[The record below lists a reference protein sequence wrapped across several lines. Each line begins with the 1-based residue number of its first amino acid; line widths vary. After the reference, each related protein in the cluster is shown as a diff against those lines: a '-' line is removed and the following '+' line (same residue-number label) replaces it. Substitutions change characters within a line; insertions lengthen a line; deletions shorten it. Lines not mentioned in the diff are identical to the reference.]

1 MGSSVVVH
9 SGFTSFMGFF
19 VARVLV
25 VENMMVFVLF
35 CFVLF
40 FFFFFGFGLTTVAI
54 LFKLRGREK
63 ERKRERKRDLVRGG
77 INGEDRVTERK
88 ESEDTSLREKRKITN
103 KANSV

>member
-1 MGSSVVVH
+1 MGSNVVVH

-19 VARVLV
+19 VGRVLV
-25 VENMMVFVLF
+25 VENTMVFVLF
-35 CFVLF
+35 CFF
-40 FFFFFGFGLTTVAI
+40 FFWFWIDHSGYIIQT
-54 LFKLRGREK
+54 KRE
-63 ERKRERKRDLVRGG
+63 RERKRDLVRGG

>member
-25 VENMMVFVLF
+25 VENMMVF
-35 CFVLF
+35 F
-40 FFFFFGFGLTTVAI
+40 FFFWFWIDHSGYIIQT
-54 LFKLRGREK
+54 KRE
-63 ERKRERKRDLVRGG
+63 RERKRDLVRGG

>member
-1 MGSSVVVH
+1 M
-9 SGFTSFMGFF
+9 
-19 VARVLV
+19 VLQV
-25 VENMMVFVLF
+25 LWVFLWLEFWWWKTRWFLF

-40 FFFFFGFGLTTVAI
+40 FWFWIDHSGCIIQT
-54 LFKLRGREK
+54 KREREK

>member
-1 MGSSVVVH
+1 
-9 SGFTSFMGFF
+9 
-19 VARVLV
+19 
-25 VENMMVFVLF
+25 MVFVLF
-35 CFVLF
+35 CFVSF
-40 FFFFFGFGLTTVAI
+40 FWFWIDHSGYIIQT
-54 LFKLRGREK
+54 KREREK

>member
-19 VARVLV
+19 MARVLV
-25 VENMMVFVLF
+25 VENTMVFVLF
-35 CFVLF
+35 VF

-54 LFKLRGREK
+54 LFKLRG
-63 ERKRERKRDLVRGG
+63 RERKRDLVRGG